1 MASNFQL
8 SFQQTRDRLNLSL
21 CGDFDGSSAFEIINT
36 LNEHGRNFDQ
46 VFIDTED
53 LDTIHPFGKDVF
65 LKNFRILC
73 KKINQL
79 IFTGKHK
86 QEFAS

>member
-1 MASNFQL
+1 MASNFQV
-8 SFQQTRDRLNLSL
+8 SFKQSRERLNLSW

-36 LNEHGRNFDQ
+36 LSEHGQNFNQ
-46 VFIDTED
+46 VFIDTEY
-53 LDTIHPFGKDVF
+53 LDTIYPFGKHVF

-73 KKINQL
+73 KTINQL

-86 QEFAS
+86 QEFAN